1 MKQQADNQPLDTN
14 VATRT
19 KQLIEALSI
28 KQKEFAASIK
38 TDTGTISKILAG
50 KLQVGPNLE
59 YKILNAFNVNAHWW
73 KTGEGHMFN
82 QHSNNSTAKPIDG
95 ESLNYENLTFIS
107 TKSRVNFMESLSVT
121 AEFETFEALK
131 LDPTESYA
139 GQIIFEVDGDSME
152 PYYCDGSKIRCKE
165 VPSDDWEFLLS
176 GVYAVAYG
184 NFFAIRRVKNSP
196 VNGILALYSDN
207 SNSSGTTEIPL
218 SKIRKIWRALRLV
231 DAPMR

>member
-1 MKQQADNQPLDTN
+1 MKQQTDNQLHIAN
-14 VATRT
+14 VAART

-73 KTGEGHMFN
+73 KTGEGEMFN
-82 QHSNNSTAKPIDG
+82 PAPGNSSVKLIEG

-107 TKSRVNFMESLSVT
+107 TKSRVNFMESLSVM

-131 LDPTESYA
+131 LNPTESYA
-139 GQIIFEVDGDSME
+139 GQIIFEIDGDSME
-152 PYYCDGSKIRCKE
+152 PYYCDGAKIRCQE
-165 VPSDDWEFLLS
+165 VPADDWEFLLS

-184 NFFAIRRVKNSP
+184 NFFAIKRVKNSP
-196 VNGILALYSDN
+196 VNGILALHSDN
-207 SNSSGTTEIPL
+207 STTSGTTEIPL
-218 SKIRKIWRALRLV
+218 SKIRKVWQALRIV
-231 DAPMR
+231 DAPIR